1 MLWDEIEDSIGSEAV
16 SSVSD
21 QRVFT
26 CPVLVSEAADDAQL
40 RPQSPLH
47 TGILSMEQYVDRIVS
62 ETQAGSS
69 SQ

>member
-1 MLWDEIEDSIGSEAV
+1 MSSEAV

-26 CPVLVSEAADDAQL
+26 GPVLVSEAADDAQL
-40 RPQSPLH
+40 RPQSPLY
-47 TGILSMEQYVDRIVS
+47 TGILSMEQYIDRIIS

-69 SQ
+69 SQQSLPVSRS